1 MVLSQ
6 AFYCYQDR
14 SRMFKGKGHTTRNRL
29 IKKKNARGFTYF
41 QNKNVPAIFRSTE
54 AEVFYFYQGNKTL
67 GIPNISSCNNGYKI
81 ANRDVFLQ
89 AYEAE

>member
-54 AEVFYFYQGNKTL
+54 AEVFL
-67 GIPNISSCNNGYKI
+67 
-81 ANRDVFLQ
+81 FLSRKQ
-89 AYEAE
+89 DTWNSKHFKL